1 MYKNEFSDL
10 LIAIGKYVKSL
21 SDEDYYN
28 FLKGNFQLIEFKQKN
43 NRKKESFKLL
53 SDNDIDIIINKI
65 RMVNNRDEAK
75 YILDNDKSL
84 SFKENLVKVARSL
97 KILVQKIDKKQ
108 DIANK
113 IIEFIIGSRLRTDAI
128 RGLNLGE
135 NQDDPKNERN

>member
-97 KILVQKIDKKQ
+97 KIL
-108 DIANK
+108 
-113 IIEFIIGSRLRTDAI
+113 
-128 RGLNLGE
+128 
-135 NQDDPKNERN
+135 